1 MFASVEVKDYTI
13 QLDGK
18 PLTIKKERW
27 LGIVSRKDGVV
38 TDEDEAKEAGEA
50 LDKLTKQI
58 MGKKRK
64 RNYGEYLDNL
74 KNKYAKD
81 EEDNGEIDEEEFQKI
96 SKAIN
101 KKSKGGKKSKS
112 K

>member
-38 TDEDEAKEAGEA
+38 TDDEHYFEGSVFDYNEETDSYSMAGSVTKTKSEFDAEAA
-50 LDKLTKQI
+50 RVCFFK
-58 MGKKRK
+58 
-64 RNYGEYLDNL
+64 
-74 KNKYAKD
+74 
-81 EEDNGEIDEEEFQKI
+81 
-96 SKAIN
+96 
-101 KKSKGGKKSKS
+101 
-112 K
+112 

>member
-38 TDEDEAKEAGEA
+38 TNEEHYFEGSVFDYNEETDSYSMAGSVTKTKSEFDTEAARVCFFK
-50 LDKLTKQI
+50 
-58 MGKKRK
+58 
-64 RNYGEYLDNL
+64 
-74 KNKYAKD
+74 
-81 EEDNGEIDEEEFQKI
+81 
-96 SKAIN
+96 
-101 KKSKGGKKSKS
+101 
-112 K
+112 